1 MYAGD
6 LVRDFRGLDSVR
18 SVAYSRA
25 RKTSH
30 GKVHYLCRCRSVV
43 FLGILLWNNT
53 ADVMSTAWWY
63 KQARKYL

>member
-43 FLGILLWNNT
+43 FLGILLE
-53 ADVMSTAWWY
+53 
-63 KQARKYL
+63 KYGGRDERRLTV